1 MVASVE
7 KKTSTSGAP
16 APCVPWLHTVAE
28 IATAAPG
35 SAAGAVLTAETTQS
49 GPLPTPTRF
58 PASELLS
65 SNSSG
70 VELNG
75 SATAPIQYPP
85 ACGALK
91 VPLTRSHAPGCSHGI
106 GGNRPERKSLLVM

>member
-7 KKTSTSGAP
+7 KKASTSGAP
-16 APCVPWLHTVAE
+16 APCVPWLHTVAV
-28 IATAAPG
+28 TSTGLPG
-35 SAAGAVLTAETTQS
+35 SALGAVLTAETTKS
-49 GPLPTPTRF
+49 GALPTPARF

-70 VELNG
+70 TDWNG
-75 SATAPIQYPP
+75 SVTAPIQYPP

-91 VPLTRSHAPGCSHGI
+91 VPLTRSHAPGCSHRFE
-106 GGNRPERKSLLVM
+106 GNRPERKSLGVM